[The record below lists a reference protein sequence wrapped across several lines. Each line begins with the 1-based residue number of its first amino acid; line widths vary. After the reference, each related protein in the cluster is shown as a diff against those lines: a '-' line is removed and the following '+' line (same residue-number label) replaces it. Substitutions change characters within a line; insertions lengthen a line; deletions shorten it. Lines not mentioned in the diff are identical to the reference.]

1 MTRCESDAKEDLQCS
16 RGGSWRCGGPEAA
29 VQAKRAGVRVH
40 MPLSHFTAQQ
50 SNSVFQSNYT
60 PVGKEETI
68 SLSGLRGGEQAV
80 GGVRFQDK
88 KYLKSIDCFG

>member
-88 KYLKSIDCFG
+88 K